1 MRQTAVVLMKKQILL
16 TLLLTF
22 STSAFSQNSKEE
34 TSKFFEQIQSK
45 KIIEN
50 VFNAVKESIKSNE
63 KELFENQDLEYG
75 KAEYIEIFH
84 NFLDEEI
91 NLFIDDTYNE
101 MWYRYSSRPKDSII
115 KYISI
120 AKKNQNKV
128 LETSGFKKELE
139 SILKEKQAYLINDIN
154 LTLREIRAKYK
165 PLILKVI
172 ENGKESDVSKIDLEL
187 FLNINDEKKSKL
199 SILNKSN
206 SEIYLPEKFDFN
218 KIQSL
223 TIKYLGIEYI
233 VERFN
238 NSRPKEIQELTSPL
252 SKYCFEE
259 LERWT
264 LIIGENKIVLE
275 TRGAVGQ
282 ARK

>member
-1 MRQTAVVLMKKQILL
+1 MKKHIFLA
-16 TLLLTF
+16 LLLAF
-22 STSAFSQNSKEE
+22 STFVFSQNSKEE
-34 TSKFFEQIQSK
+34 ASIFLNQIQSR

-63 KELFENQDLEYG
+63 KELFKNQGLEYG
-75 KAEYIEIFH
+75 NAGDIEIFH

-91 NLFIDDTYNE
+91 NLFIDDAYNA
-101 MWYRYSSRPKDSII
+101 MRYTYSSKSKDSIL

-120 AKKNQNKV
+120 AKENQNEV
-128 LETSGFKKELE
+128 LEKSGFKKELE
-139 SILKEKQAYLINDIN
+139 SILKEKQVYLINDIK
-154 LTLREIRAKYK
+154 LTLREIRAKYN

-187 FLNINDEKKSKL
+187 FLNTNTEKKSKL

-206 SEIYLPEKFDFN
+206 SEINLPEGFDFN
-218 KIQSL
+218 LIESL

-238 NSRPKEIQELTSPL
+238 NSIPKEIQELTSPL
-252 SKYCFEE
+252 SKYCFEQ
-259 LERWT
+259 LEKWT
-264 LIIGENKIVLE
+264 LLIDENNIVLI
-275 TRGAVGQ
+275 TRGSIGQ